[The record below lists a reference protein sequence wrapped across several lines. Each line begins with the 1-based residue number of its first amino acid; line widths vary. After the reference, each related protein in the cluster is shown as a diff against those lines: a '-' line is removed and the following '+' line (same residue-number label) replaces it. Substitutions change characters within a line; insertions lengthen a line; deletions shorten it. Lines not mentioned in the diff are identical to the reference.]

1 MSLKPHLVRSRTF
14 AELHLAPWQMAD
26 GMFSPHYESDQ
37 YTSTELRRIADELD
51 RRAKAPKR
59 G

>member
-1 MSLKPHLVRSRTF
+1 MSEGAISRSVMQMRL
-14 AELHLAPWQMAD
+14 EQWQLAD
-26 GMFSPHYESDQ
+26 GLFSPHYESDQ

-51 RRAKAPKR
+51 RRAKAPKH